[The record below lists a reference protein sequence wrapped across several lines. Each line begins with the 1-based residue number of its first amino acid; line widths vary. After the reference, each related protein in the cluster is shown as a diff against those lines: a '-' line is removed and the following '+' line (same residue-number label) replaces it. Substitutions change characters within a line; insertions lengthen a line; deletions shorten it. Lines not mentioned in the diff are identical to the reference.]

1 MVCAMKKFIMYG
13 AGNIGRGFI
22 GQLFSESGYQVG
34 FIDVNPELIDKLNRD
49 REYPVEIV
57 GDESQEIIVKNVYGI
72 DGNDLEKVAEEIATC
87 DIMATAVGVNALKH
101 IARPI
106 ALGIERRF
114 NLGRGPLDIIICENL
129 IGADKYLKELI
140 MQHIPHLKE
149 KVEGN
154 VGFVEASIGRMV
166 PIMTE
171 EKRRGNPLR
180 VCVEPY
186 CILPVDKIAFKGKIP
201 EVKNLYPFA
210 PFNLFIQ
217 RKLFIHNMSHALCAY
232 LGYLKGYIYI
242 YEAAGDTEIRL
253 VAYKALYEMAAVL
266 SSENG
271 ADIFPLMR
279 HADNLLFRFE
289 NKALGDTIERVG
301 RDTVRKLGPNDRLI
315 GALKLCEKHG
325 FSSNSLCI
333 GIAAAMLF
341 DADEASRALC
351 SFVREN
357 GVKQALSK
365 YCGYSGQS
373 AGLIER
379 LYNMLKEG
387 RQIGALLK
395 FCNQFSQKEMIV

>member
-1 MVCAMKKFIMYG
+1 MKKFIMYG

-34 FIDVNPELIDKLNRD
+34 FVDVNLELIDRLNRD
-49 REYPVEIV
+49 REYPIEIV
-57 GDESQEIIVKNVYGI
+57 GDESREIIVKNVYGI
-72 DGNDLEKVAEEIATC
+72 DGNDLEKVADEIASC
-87 DIMATAVGVNALKH
+87 DIMATAVGVNVLKH

-106 ALGIERRF
+106 ALGIEKRF

-140 MQHIPHLKE
+140 IQHIPHLKE
-149 KVEGN
+149 KVNGG

-186 CILPVDKIAFKGKIP
+186 CILPVDKDAFKGKIP

-217 RKLFIHNMSHALCAY
+217 RKLFMHNMSHALCAY
-232 LGYLKGYIYI
+232 LGYLKGYKYI
-242 YEAAGDTEIRL
+242 YEAAGDPEIRL
-253 VAYKALYEMAAVL
+253 VAYKALSETAAAL
-266 SSENG
+266 SKENG
-271 ADIFPLMR
+271 AEILPLIR
-279 HADNLLFRFE
+279 HADNLLYRFE

-333 GIAAAMLF
+333 GVAAAMLF
-341 DADEASRALC
+341 DADEASKELC
-351 SFVREN
+351 NFVREN
-357 GVKQALSK
+357 GVGQALSK
-365 YCGYSGQS
+365 YCEYSGRS
-373 AGLIER
+373 AELIER
-379 LYNMLKEG
+379 LYDMLREG
-387 RQIGALLK
+387 RQISALIKL
-395 FCNQFSQKEMIV
+395 CDRLSQWEMIV